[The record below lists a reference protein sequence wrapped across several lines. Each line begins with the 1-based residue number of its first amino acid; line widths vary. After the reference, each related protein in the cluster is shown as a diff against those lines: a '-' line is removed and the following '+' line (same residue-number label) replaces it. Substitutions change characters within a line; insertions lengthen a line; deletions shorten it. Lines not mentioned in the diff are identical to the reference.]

1 MKREL
6 DLPHGYCEDA
16 DGHVCFIFQGF
27 RTGTTHRFP
36 DVTAN
41 FVTTDDPSTLPD
53 QFHWKYADLRDAPV
67 NISVNDT
74 EIKNDGTDSVL
85 VTLSLDSAAES
96 SRAATFTV
104 GGDSYQLT
112 LAPDTD
118 RTETLTTTAAAG
130 TTIALAVSGPDIDG
144 DTATVEVIA

>member
-6 DLPHGYCEDA
+6 DVPHGYCEDA

-41 FVTTDDPSTLPD
+41 FVTTEDSSTLPNRL
-53 QFHWKYADLRDAPV
+53 HWKYSDLRDCPV
-67 NISVNDT
+67 DVSVSDT
-74 EIKNDGTDSVL
+74 EIKNDGTDSL
-85 VTLSLDSAAES
+85 IVTVSLDSAAES
-96 SRAATFTV
+96 SYDATFSV
-104 GGDSYQLT
+104 GGDSYQMTLT
-112 LAPDTD
+112 PDTD

-130 TTIALAVSGPDIDG
+130 TTIELAVSGKNIDG
-144 DTATVEVIA
+144 DTATVEVIP